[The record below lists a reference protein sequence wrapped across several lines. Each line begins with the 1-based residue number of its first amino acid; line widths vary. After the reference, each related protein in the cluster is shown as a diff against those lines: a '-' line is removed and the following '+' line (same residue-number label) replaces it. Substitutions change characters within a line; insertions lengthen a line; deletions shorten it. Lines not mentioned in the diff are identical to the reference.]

1 VGTEKTPANRISAN
15 KAEMSSS
22 GSLRIN
28 FDIKINKKNTEP
40 ISMLNPHTLTGNDL
54 FNDVFKVLVKT
65 LRLCVR
71 RGIWKTLS
79 PETAAE

>member
-15 KAEMSSS
+15 KAEMSSA

-40 ISMLNPHTLTGNDL
+40 IIMLNPHTLTGNDL
-54 FNDVFKVLVKT
+54 FNDVFKVLFKT
-65 LRLCVR
+65 TKGLCVR
-71 RGIWKTLS
+71 QDGFIRSAGNKS
-79 PETAAE
+79 